1 MKKIK
6 VTDKGFYGCYWPV
19 ENSEYAIIGMFGD
32 DTEDLMAKSAVK
44 WLQKMFKIN
53 VLTLSPNKKDYG
65 HHNLP
70 IERFGSAI
78 DYLKSQ
84 GNKKIGICGASTTAM
99 LSLLASSYY
108 PEITL
113 TIALTPCDFVMEGFY
128 QGNKDGRKEWPGDNE
143 STVTWNGNPLPY
155 LPYAYRHPEYWDK
168 VKEESKDTGNMI
180 ASKNL
185 FIESEKA
192 HPIQEEEFIKVE
204 RIQGKLLLIGAED
217 DALWETSKYI
227 RRMQN
232 RLNHKEYSCTVESHI
247 YQYGTHFVFPEGM
260 IRTMIPIFG
269 DLLPK
274 VFSSARKHPKKC
286 KETRID
292 IEKQIIR
299 SINTWKNA

>member
-19 ENSEYAIIGMFGD
+19 ENSQYAIIGMFGD

-113 TIALTPCDFVMEGFY
+113 TIALTPCDFIMEGFY